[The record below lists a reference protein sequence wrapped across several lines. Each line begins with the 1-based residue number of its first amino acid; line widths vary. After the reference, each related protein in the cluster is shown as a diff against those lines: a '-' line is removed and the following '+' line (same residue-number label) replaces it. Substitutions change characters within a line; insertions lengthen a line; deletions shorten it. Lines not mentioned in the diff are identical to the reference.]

1 MIGEVSV
8 FDHVVPLA
16 VLETAKVRGGR
27 AFLTERELA
36 EYVRLT
42 HVTRRKE
49 WLAARVCVKTL
60 LMDRGFIKNP
70 RSCEVAK
77 DDKGRPFIK
86 YLGKGRHRT
95 VDCSISHKGKYVAA
109 VLTGRKRARVGVD
122 IERVGPKPAK
132 LRGGFTNPADH
143 LMIPES
149 DVRFTAL
156 WAVKEACSKVVG
168 DGLWMGLS
176 DLVCREKAD
185 GLCEVRHPKNRQI
198 SVKYLLHDDYVI
210 AIAFA
215 ACWGRGEQRNQGAKY
230 E

>member
-42 HVTRRKE
+42 HATRRKE

-60 LMDRGFIKNP
+60 LMDRGYIKNP

-77 DDKGRPFIK
+77 DDMGRPFIN
-86 YLGKGRHRT
+86 YLGKARHRP

-109 VLTGRKRARVGVD
+109 VLTGGKRARVGVD
-122 IERVGPKPAK
+122 IERVTSKPAK
-132 LRGGFTNPADH
+132 LRSGFTNSADK
-143 LMIPES
+143 LMIPSS
-149 DVRFTAL
+149 DIRFTAL
-156 WAVKEACSKVVG
+156 WSIKEAVSKVVG
-168 DGLWMGLS
+168 SGLWMGLTA
-176 DLVCREKAD
+176 LVCRETSD
-185 GLCEVRHPKNRQI
+185 GLCEVRSEKNRPVH
-198 SVKYLLHDDYVI
+198 VKYLLHDDYVI

-215 ACWGRGEQRNQGAKY
+215 ACWGKAEHRNQGAKY

>member
-1 MIGEVSV
+1 M
-8 FDHVVPLA
+8 A
-16 VLETAKVRGGR
+16 MLETAAVRGGR
-27 AFLTERELA
+27 AYLTKREAA
-36 EYVRLT
+36 EYARLT
-42 HVTRRKE
+42 HATRRKE
-49 WLAARVCVKTL
+49 WLAARVCAKTL
-60 LMDRGFIKNP
+60 LMEHGFIRTP
-70 RSCEVAK
+70 LSCEIAK
-77 DDKGRPFIK
+77 DDKGRPFILYK
-86 YLGKGRHRT
+86 RRVRHRT
-95 VDCSISHKGKYVAA
+95 VDCSISHKGKYAVA
-109 VLTGRKRARVGVD
+109 VVTGERGARVGID

-176 DLVCREKAD
+176 DLICREKAD
-185 GLCEVRHPKNRQI
+185 GLCEVRHPKNHQI